1 MLKNIL
7 HTLLI
12 VLIAGLIAVGWYAF
26 SLTPASQSLLP
37 DRAETRPA
45 AAGVAQTADQ
55 TDVSSSATAVSASN
69 TAARPAAGN
78 EGEGGLFS
86 AQTGLGFLKHTLL
99 LAAVTAAVLSVRK
112 VIALVKN
119 WQSGRTA
126 KSAVPVTGLDQK
138 GLERREF
145 LRLGGLVL
153 ASGALAMAYK
163 HIGSSY
169 AAAALG
175 SGLNT
180 QTTPTKVSDLPSTS
194 SSQRCVACP
203 KGRINDPYPG
213 RCDLYIDNDGDGL
226 CDYSVATACATL
238 SAAAAKNNNA
248 AASSAPASST
258 PTPQSQP
265 QRCAACPKGRTNDP
279 YPGECHLYIDNDG
292 DGFCDYSVATA
303 TCNSNSISGENR
315 PDAENYNSP
324 EQFDFGRQGHKNGR
338 QGHGNRPR

>member
-45 AAGVAQTADQ
+45 ATSVAQNTAQ
-55 TDVSSSATAVSASN
+55 ADVSSSATN
-69 TAARPAAGN
+69 PDETARPAAGY

-86 AQTGLGFLKHTLL
+86 AQTGLGFLKHALM
-99 LAAVTAAVLSVRK
+99 LAAITAAVLSVRK
-112 VIALVKN
+112 AITLIKN
-119 WQSGRTA
+119 RQSGRTV
-126 KSAVPVTGLDQK
+126 KSAVPVTGLDQS

-145 LRLGGLVL
+145 LRLSGLVL
-153 ASGALAMAYK
+153 AGGALAMAYK
-163 HIGSSY
+163 HIDSSY

-180 QTTPTKVSDLPSTS
+180 PTTPTGVSNLPAT

-238 SAAAAKNNNA
+238 PAAATVAAGSNNA
-248 AASSAPASST
+248 AAPASST

-265 QRCAACPKGRTNDP
+265 QRCVACPKGRINDP
-279 YPGECHLYIDNDG
+279 YPGRCDLYIDNDG

-303 TCNSNSISGENR
+303 TCNSNSA
-315 PDAENYNSP
+315 DNYNSP
-324 EQFDFGRQGHKNGR
+324 GQFDFGGQGYKNGR
-338 QGHGNRPR
+338 QRHGNRRR